1 MLAPLAVSGT
11 VSLCF
16 VTPGGHL
23 GSSCGVSN
31 ADMGVVGAGWILVS
45 ELAVKHLQQLLV
57 PGSFPGS
64 GSIIYLIR
72 KLRDCYSQLVEV
84 IKLCYSS

>member
-1 MLAPLAVSGT
+1 MSLLIWLAQALY
-11 VSLCF
+11 LCVLPF
-16 VTPGGHL
+16 LGHL

-31 ADMGVVGAGWILVS
+31 GDMGVVGAGWILVS

-57 PGSFPGS
+57 PDSFPGS

-72 KLRDCYSQLVEV
+72 KLRDC
-84 IKLCYSS
+84 